1 VTRVAFLV
9 LCVCAGSLL
18 AACGGGG
25 NPRPDLLFVSSRDG
39 DYAIYEM
46 NADGSRQKRLT
57 RTEVD
62 TTTPAGIFFQVDP
75 AWSPDGAS
83 IAFSS
88 KRSGTSDIYVMRS
101 DGSDTRRLTTSR
113 KDELH
118 PTWAPDGR
126 HIAFGEDQKIYIMG
140 ADGSARHA
148 ITTNLA
154 EDAAPAWSPNGRWIA
169 FVRRQRGD
177 VEREIWVMR
186 PDGSSA
192 RRVTSLH
199 GSSINP
205 AWSPDSRRI
214 VFASNIVG
222 SLYDLYVLTLADG
235 RVRRLTRSGPDT
247 FDPAWSPDGST
258 IAFSQDGAIATV
270 DPQGKTTTLTSASNN
285 DSSPAWNP
293 VQPAT
298 GT

>member
-1 VTRVAFLV
+1 VTRVVFLA

-25 NPRPDLLFVSSRDG
+25 NPRPDLLFVSTRDD

-46 NADGSRQKRLT
+46 NADGSREKRLT
-57 RTEVD
+57 KTEVD
-62 TTTPAGIFFQVDP
+62 TTAPAGLFFQVDP

-88 KRSGTSDIYVMRS
+88 KRSGSSDIYVMRS

-118 PTWAPDGR
+118 PTWSPDGR
-126 HIAFGEDQKIYIMG
+126 HIAFGEDQKIYVMG
-140 ADGSARHA
+140 ADGSARHP

-154 EDAAPAWSPNGRWIA
+154 EDAAPAWSPNRRWIA

-186 PDGSSA
+186 PDGSGA

-222 SLYDLYVLTLADG
+222 SLYHLYIVTVADE

-247 FDPAWSPDGST
+247 FEPAWSPDGST

-270 DPQGKTTTLTSASNN
+270 DLRGKTTTLTSTSNN

-298 GT
+298 GK